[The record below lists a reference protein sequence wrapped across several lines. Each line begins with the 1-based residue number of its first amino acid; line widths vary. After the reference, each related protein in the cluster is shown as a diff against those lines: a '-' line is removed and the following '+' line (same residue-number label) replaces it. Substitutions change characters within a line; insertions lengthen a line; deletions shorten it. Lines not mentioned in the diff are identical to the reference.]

1 MMKNHGLRRIFSL
14 FLALFMVFTLLP
26 TTALAEDTTGADGT
40 QPKTVAVDEG
50 EKKTDPPAQEQP
62 KNENP
67 PAPEEPKT
75 FTVTYTDGAD
85 GAVFDNEVHSNLPS
99 GTATPAFSGSLA
111 REGYTFVGWNPA
123 VAETVTADVTY
134 AAKWE
139 AGKTNA
145 RRVTVPPIPDPGV
158 APAAL
163 NTGHKIDVRFTVLYV
178 GDEFNIGYNYGSSEK
193 TQFVCQYKTNH
204 SDTAYNN
211 HTIAISDIKA
221 AAGRASVN
229 SGYQIVGW
237 SKESNANPT
246 TWSLNKSGTTAC
258 NKGSTIYLVAKNP
271 NPTTKYTYTLNYD
284 ANGGTGAPSA
294 DSWSTTDAAIRY
306 HSFTVKNTIPTREG
320 YVFKGW
326 KANDGSD
333 TIYTGG
339 MTCAV
344 SQYGNDVVKNGNT
357 WTRTL
362 YAVWEED
369 APPQPT
375 APDNDTVKALL
386 GENAVQII
394 CTNAQIGHGSKTFG
408 LIDGTFTVYQ
418 SNNRRCEV
426 VINGFSSYM
435 SKFDAAVSVPAG
447 THITDNSMAG
457 QNRTKINL
465 VWSDGKWTAADAPAK
480 YHVLC
485 SLQPVEPTTP
495 GEGDLENIEK
505 LVRIVCDRNIHDAK
519 EYGVIAGSC
528 EFGGIDMT
536 GDVPTCPVTI
546 QAAEYVKAYN
556 GTIGVEHTITG
567 DTERLLILAW
577 DANNNV
583 WRPMT
588 DTPVTFTVICPPAKP
603 GVEDLSNLKAPVDV
617 TCTTKPETHAAVH
630 FSLRGGTYTIGDV
643 AGNETDGYTC
653 DITVTADKYV
663 ARYNMDYGKHTLTGD
678 NTKTLTL
685 KYVEGQWA
693 VDTPITFPVECEE
706 DLFPVHL
713 VIYRNGNTTTAY
725 KDIALESQPK
735 GHVIDLSTIDIADY
749 YTGNYEFYGWYDDG
763 LFNIYKSDPA
773 NPPAGLKEKTVNGW
787 TNLKC
792 MVYDKYQVVYFQ
804 SEEALRDF
812 QNDHSKTEGRLYS
825 TTALFGSTLPTADA
839 PTPTRTGYT
848 FKFWSREGQNG
859 DVTGQTV
866 NGWTN
871 LYAVW
876 EKNTYTV
883 TYTDGVNGEAFADQV
898 YNVPFED
905 ATPAFDGTPA
915 RAGYKFLGWEPTV
928 AETVTENAT
937 YVAQWEK
944 LYTVT
949 YTDGVDGKAFKD
961 DVHSDLEKDTPT
973 PAFSGDTPTRKGFVF
988 DGWNPE
994 VAETVTEDV
1003 TYTAQ
1008 WKPVQPD
1015 KKAIEGAIGRGV
1027 AVVCDNQNVNHGEKK
1042 YKPTLGEYTVSN
1054 VMGTAADGYTCT
1066 VTVRAAKFIEKY
1078 SSDMSNAVH
1087 TLIAGEPAEK
1097 TIELKW
1103 NGEKWVAE
1111 TELPV
1116 TFHTLC
1122 PPEQPSKKD
1131 IEGAIGRGVKIVC
1144 DNQNVNHW
1152 GKDYK
1157 PTQGEYT
1164 VSDVTGTASE
1174 GYTCTITVKA
1184 AKIIE
1189 KYSSDMGKTH
1199 ALIVGE
1205 QAEKAVELKWNGE
1218 KWVAKTELPITF
1230 HVECP
1235 PEKPTYDELKGLGI
1249 NAKVDC
1255 TTTTAHN
1262 GKSYTL
1268 IEGTYEV
1275 SDPER
1280 KGTAYTCILTV
1291 NAKDYVAKYNAEE
1304 NVGPHTLD
1312 DRDSKTIELTWN
1324 GEKWTAAETSV
1335 TFNVKCELLTV
1346 TYTDGVKGEE
1356 VFADVV
1362 YNDIPYGTNTPAF
1375 GTKDPTRKG
1384 YKFLGW
1390 EPVVADT
1397 VTENAT
1403 YVAQWEKLY
1412 TVTYTDG
1419 AKGKAFEDQVFT
1431 DLESGTKTPEFN
1443 GTPTRKGYKFAG
1455 WEPVV
1460 SETVTENVTYTA
1472 QWEELY
1478 TVTYTDGVKGKAF
1491 KDQVYS
1497 DLESGTATPKFDGK
1511 PKRSGYTFTGWSPK
1525 VTDTVTKDVT
1535 YVAQWK
1541 STKNGKDNVPKTGD
1555 SEIVMVLGSVLLF
1568 SFCGAA
1574 AVSVYDRKR
1583 KHF

>member
-1 MMKNHGLRRIFSL
+1 M
-14 FLALFMVFTLLP
+14 
-26 TTALAEDTTGADGT
+26 
-40 QPKTVAVDEG
+40 
-50 EKKTDPPAQEQP
+50 
-62 KNENP
+62 
-67 PAPEEPKT
+67 
-75 FTVTYTDGAD
+75 
-85 GAVFDNEVHSNLPS
+85 
-99 GTATPAFSGSLA
+99 
-111 REGYTFVGWNPA
+111 
-123 VAETVTADVTY
+123 TADVTY

-145 RRVTVPPIPDPGV
+145 RRVPLPTIPKPDP
-158 APAAL
+158 APADL

-193 TQFVCQYKTNH
+193 TKFVCQYKTNH

-221 AAGRASVN
+221 AASRASVN

-237 SKESNANPT
+237 SKESNANPKT
-246 TWSLNKSGTTAC
+246 LSLNASGTTAC
-258 NKGSTIYLVAKNP
+258 NKGTTIYLVAKNP

-362 YAVWEED
+362 YAVWEEA
-369 APPQPT
+369 APPTPDKPT
-375 APDNDTVKALL
+375 A
-386 GENAVQII
+386 
-394 CTNAQIGHGSKTFG
+394 
-408 LIDGTFTVYQ
+408 
-418 SNNRRCEV
+418 
-426 VINGFSSYM
+426 
-435 SKFDAAVSVPAG
+435 
-447 THITDNSMAG
+447 
-457 QNRTKINL
+457 
-465 VWSDGKWTAADAPAK
+465 
-480 YHVLC
+480 
-485 SLQPVEPTTP
+485 P
-495 GEGDLENIEK
+495 GEGDLRGLIGNITVNCTNEAATHELKTKGYTLISGSYTTSEVAGDAENG
-505 LVRIVCDRNIHDAK
+505 
-519 EYGVIAGSC
+519 Y
-528 EFGGIDMT
+528 T
-536 GDVPTCPVTI
+536 YTVTI
-546 QAAEYVKAYN
+546 NSQKYV
-556 GTIGVEHTITG
+556 EQF
-567 DTERLLILAW
+567 D
-577 DANNNV
+577 
-583 WRPMT
+583 T
-588 DTPVTFTVICPPAKP
+588 DTGAAHDPKGVNATVTLKYTDNGWTVESGAPVVFDVACVTEIVPPARP
-603 GVEDLSNLKAPVDV
+603 GAEDLSNLKAPVDV

-706 DLFPVHL
+706 ELFPVHL
-713 VIYRNGNTTTAY
+713 VIYRNGDTSKAY

-763 LFNIYKSDPA
+763 AWNNYKANPA

-883 TYTDGVNGEAFADQV
+883 TYTDGVNGEAFADQA
-898 YNVPFED
+898 YTAKYED
-905 ATPAFDGTPA
+905 ATPAFEGTPT

-949 YTDGVDGKAFKD
+949 YTDGVGGKAFKD

-994 VAETVTEDV
+994 VAETVTDNA

-1078 SSDMSNAVH
+1078 SSDMGDAVH

>member
-1 MMKNHGLRRIFSL
+1 MQTVCASGMDRQMKGEYFKMKNHGLRRIFSL

-26 TTALAEDTTGADGT
+26 TTALAEDTTGADET
-40 QPKTVAVDEG
+40 QPKTVVVDEG

-75 FTVTYTDGAD
+75 FTVTYTDGVG

-99 GTATPAFSGSLA
+99 GTATPAFSGTPA
-111 REGYTFVGWNPA
+111 REGYTFAGWNPA
-123 VAETVTADVTY
+123 VTETVTANVTY
-134 AAKWE
+134 VAQWE

-145 RRVTVPPIPDPGV
+145 RRVTLPTIPEPDI

-258 NKGSTIYLVAKNP
+258 NKGTTIYLVAKNP

-294 DSWSTTDAAIRY
+294 DSWSTTDASIRY
-306 HSFTVKNTIPTREG
+306 HSFTVKNTVPTREG

-362 YAVWEED
+362 YAVWEE
-369 APPQPT
+369 ATPPKPDKPT
-375 APDNDTVKALL
+375 A
-386 GENAVQII
+386 
-394 CTNAQIGHGSKTFG
+394 
-408 LIDGTFTVYQ
+408 
-418 SNNRRCEV
+418 
-426 VINGFSSYM
+426 
-435 SKFDAAVSVPAG
+435 
-447 THITDNSMAG
+447 
-457 QNRTKINL
+457 
-465 VWSDGKWTAADAPAK
+465 
-480 YHVLC
+480 
-485 SLQPVEPTTP
+485 P
-495 GEGDLENIEK
+495 GEGDLSGLIGNITVNCTNGKAAHELKAKGYTLISGSYTTNEVAGDAENG
-505 LVRIVCDRNIHDAK
+505 
-519 EYGVIAGSC
+519 Y
-528 EFGGIDMT
+528 
-536 GDVPTCPVTI
+536 TCTVTI
-546 QAAEYVKAYN
+546 NSQKYVEQFDTNTRTVHDPKGVNATVTLKYTDN
-556 GTIGVEHTITG
+556 GWTVESG
-567 DTERLLILAW
+567 APVVFDVACVTEI
-577 DANNNV
+577 V
-583 WRPMT
+583 
-588 DTPVTFTVICPPAKP
+588 PPARP
-603 GVEDLSNLKAPVDV
+603 GAEDLSNLKAPVDV

-693 VDTPITFPVECEE
+693 VDTPITFPVKCEE
-706 DLFPVHL
+706 ELFPVHL
-713 VIYRNGNTTTAY
+713 VIYRNGDTSKAY
-725 KDIALESQPK
+725 KDVALESQPK

-763 LFNIYKSDPA
+763 AWNNYKANPA

-883 TYTDGVNGEAFADQV
+883 TYTDGVNGEAFADQA
-898 YNVPFED
+898 YTAKYED
-905 ATPAFDGTPA
+905 ATPAFEGTPA

-1027 AVVCDNQNVNHGEKK
+1027 AVVCDNQNVKHGAKA
-1042 YKPTLGEYTVSN
+1042 YKVTLGEYTVSN

-1078 SSDMSNAVH
+1078 SSDMGDAVH

-1103 NGEKWVAE
+1103 NGEKWVA
-1111 TELPV
+1111 
-1116 TFHTLC
+1116 
-1122 PPEQPSKKD
+1122 
-1131 IEGAIGRGVKIVC
+1131 
-1144 DNQNVNHW
+1144 
-1152 GKDYK
+1152 
-1157 PTQGEYT
+1157 
-1164 VSDVTGTASE
+1164 
-1174 GYTCTITVKA
+1174 
-1184 AKIIE
+1184 
-1189 KYSSDMGKTH
+1189 
-1199 ALIVGE
+1199 
-1205 QAEKAVELKWNGE
+1205 
-1218 KWVAKTELPITF
+1218 KTELPITF
-1230 HVECP
+1230 RVECP

-1268 IEGTYEV
+1268 IEGTYDV

-1356 VFADVV
+1356 VFEDVV
-1362 YNDIPYGTNTPAF
+1362 YKDIPYGTDTPAF
-1375 GTKDPTRKG
+1375 GTKDPTREG
-1384 YKFLGW
+1384 YKFVGW
-1390 EPVVADT
+1390 EPEVA
-1397 VTENAT
+1397 
-1403 YVAQWEKLY
+1403 
-1412 TVTYTDG
+1412 
-1419 AKGKAFEDQVFT
+1419 
-1431 DLESGTKTPEFN
+1431 
-1443 GTPTRKGYKFAG
+1443 
-1455 WEPVV
+1455 
-1460 SETVTENVTYTA
+1460 ETVTKNVTYTA
-1472 QWEELY
+1472 KWEKLY

-1497 DLESGTATPKFDGK
+1497 DLKAGTATPKFDGK
-1511 PKRSGYTFTGWSPK
+1511 PTRKGYTFTGWSPK

-1541 STKNGKDNVPKTGD
+1541 SVKNGKDNIPKTGD
-1555 SEIVMVLGSVLLF
+1555 GEIVMVLGSVLLF

>member
-1 MMKNHGLRRIFSL
+1 MDRQMKGEYFKMKNHGLRRIFSL

-26 TTALAEDTTGADGT
+26 TTALAEDTTGADET
-40 QPKTVAVDEG
+40 QPKTVVVNGD

-85 GAVFDNEVHSNLPS
+85 GAVFPNQVYRDLSS
-99 GTATPAFSGSLA
+99 GTPTPAFDGTLA
-111 REGYTFVGWNPA
+111 REGYTFAGWNPT
-123 VAETVTADVTY
+123 VAGTVTADVTY

-139 AGKTNA
+139 EGKTGP
-145 RRVTVPPIPDPGV
+145 RRVTVPTIPGPDV
-158 APAAL
+158 DPAAL
-163 NTGHKIDVRFTVLYV
+163 DTGHKIDVRFTVLYV

-193 TQFVCQYKTNH
+193 TKFVCQYKTNH

-369 APPQPT
+369 APAQPT
-375 APDNDTVKALL
+375 PLDEAGVKALL

-408 LIDGTFTVYQ
+408 LIDGTFTVHQ
-418 SNNRRCEV
+418 SNNRCEV

-435 SKFDAAVSVPAG
+435 SEFDAAVSVPAG

-546 QAAEYVKAYN
+546 RAAKYVEAYN

-567 DTERLLILAW
+567 DTERPLLLAW

-603 GVEDLSNLKAPVDV
+603 GAEDLAKLEAPVEV
-617 TCTTKPETHAAVH
+617 ACTTKPETHTAAS
-630 FSLRGGTYTIGDV
+630 FALIEGTYTVGDTF
-643 AGNETDGYTC
+643 GNETDGYTC
-653 DITVTADKYV
+653 DIIITADEYVTKY
-663 ARYNMDYGKHTLTGD
+663 NTDFGKHTLTGD

-825 TTALFGSTLPTADA
+825 TTAPFGSTLPTADA

-883 TYTDGVNGEAFADQV
+883 TYTDGVNGEAFADQA
-898 YNVPFED
+898 YTAKYED
-905 ATPAFDGTPA
+905 ATPAFEGTPA

-928 AETVTENAT
+928 AETVTENTT

-1078 SSDMSNAVH
+1078 SSDMGDAVH

-1268 IEGTYEV
+1268 IEDTYNV

-1362 YNDIPYGTNTPAF
+1362 YKDIPYGTSTPAF
-1375 GTKDPTRKG
+1375 GTKDPTREG
-1384 YKFLGW
+1384 YKFVGW
-1390 EPVVADT
+1390 EPEVA
-1397 VTENAT
+1397 
-1403 YVAQWEKLY
+1403 
-1412 TVTYTDG
+1412 
-1419 AKGKAFEDQVFT
+1419 
-1431 DLESGTKTPEFN
+1431 
-1443 GTPTRKGYKFAG
+1443 
-1455 WEPVV
+1455 
-1460 SETVTENVTYTA
+1460 ETVTKDVTYTA
-1472 QWEELY
+1472 KWEKLY

-1491 KDQVYS
+1491 KDQVYK
-1497 DLESGTATPKFDGK
+1497 DLESGTDTPKFDGK
-1511 PKRSGYTFTGWSPK
+1511 PTRKGYTFTGWSPK

-1541 STKNGKDNVPKTGD
+1541 SVKNGKDNIPKTGD

>member
-1 MMKNHGLRRIFSL
+1 MDRQMKGEYFKMKNHGLRRIFSL
-14 FLALFMVFTLLP
+14 LLALFMVFTLLP
-26 TTALAEDTTGADGT
+26 TTALAEDTTGADET
-40 QPKTVAVDEG
+40 QPKTVVVDEG

-75 FTVTYTDGAD
+75 FTVTYTDGAN
-85 GAVFDNEVHSNLPS
+85 GAVFPNQVSNLPA
-99 GTATPAFSGSLA
+99 GTATPAFSGTLA
-111 REGYTFVGWNPA
+111 RDGYTFAGWNPA
-123 VAETVTADVTY
+123 VAETVTANVTY
-134 AAKWE
+134 VAQWE
-139 AGKTNA
+139 AGKTSA
-145 RRVTVPPIPDPGV
+145 RRVTLPTIPEPDI

-258 NKGSTIYLVAKNP
+258 NKGTTIYLVAKNP

-294 DSWSTTDAAIRY
+294 DSWSTTDASIRY
-306 HSFTVKNTIPTREG
+306 HSFTVKNTTPTREG

-326 KANDGSD
+326 KAKDGSD

-339 MTCAV
+339 TLCSV

-369 APPQPT
+369 APAQPT
-375 APDNDTVKALL
+375 PLDEAGVKALL

-394 CTNAQIGHGSKTFG
+394 CTNTQISHGSKTFG
-408 LIDGTFTVYQ
+408 LIDGTFTVHQ
-418 SNNRRCEV
+418 SNNRCEV
-426 VINGFSSYM
+426 VINSFSPYVNE
-435 SKFDAAVSVPAG
+435 FNAAVSVPAG

-485 SLQPVEPTTP
+485 SSQPAEPTAP

-528 EFGGIDMT
+528 EFGDIDMT

-603 GVEDLSNLKAPVDV
+603 GAEDLAKLEAPVEV
-617 TCTTKPETHAAVH
+617 VCTTKPETHTAAP
-630 FSLRGGTYTIGDV
+630 FSLIEGTYDIGDV
-643 AGNETDGYTC
+643 SGNETDGYTC
-653 DITVTADKYV
+653 DITVTAGNYV
-663 ARYNMDYGKHTLTGD
+663 ALYNTDFGKHTLTGD
-678 NTKTLTL
+678 NSKTLTL
-685 KYVEGQWA
+685 KYVEGRW
-693 VDTPITFPVECEE
+693 VVNDPVTFPVECEE
-706 DLFPVHL
+706 ELFPVHL
-713 VIYRNGNTTTAY
+713 VIYRNGDTSKAY
-725 KDIALESQPK
+725 KDVALESQPK

-883 TYTDGVNGEAFADQV
+883 TYTDGVNGEAFADQA
-898 YNVPFED
+898 YTAKYED
-905 ATPAFDGTPA
+905 ATPAFEGTPA
-915 RAGYKFLGWEPTV
+915 
-928 AETVTENAT
+928 
-937 YVAQWEK
+937 
-944 LYTVT
+944 
-949 YTDGVDGKAFKD
+949 
-961 DVHSDLEKDTPT
+961 
-973 PAFSGDTPTRKGFVF
+973 RKGFVF
-988 DGWNPE
+988 DGWTPE
-994 VAETVTEDV
+994 VAETVTDNA

-1078 SSDMSNAVH
+1078 SSDMSDAVH

-1205 QAEKAVELKWNGE
+1205 QAEKTVELKWDGE

-1268 IEGTYEV
+1268 IEDTYNV

-1362 YNDIPYGTNTPAF
+1362 YKDIPYGTSTPAF
-1375 GTKDPTRKG
+1375 GTKDPTREG
-1384 YKFLGW
+1384 YKFVGW
-1390 EPVVADT
+1390 EPEVA
-1397 VTENAT
+1397 
-1403 YVAQWEKLY
+1403 
-1412 TVTYTDG
+1412 
-1419 AKGKAFEDQVFT
+1419 
-1431 DLESGTKTPEFN
+1431 
-1443 GTPTRKGYKFAG
+1443 
-1455 WEPVV
+1455 
-1460 SETVTENVTYTA
+1460 ETVTKDVTYTA
-1472 QWEELY
+1472 KWEKLY

-1497 DLESGTATPKFDGK
+1497 DLESGTDTPKFDGK
-1511 PKRSGYTFTGWSPK
+1511 PTRKGYTFTGWSPK

-1541 STKNGKDNVPKTGD
+1541 SVKNGKDNIPKTGD

>member
-26 TTALAEDTTGADGT
+26 TAALAEDTTGADET
-40 QPKTVAVDEG
+40 QPKTVVVDEG

-85 GAVFDNEVHSNLPS
+85 GAVFPNQVYRNLPS
-99 GTATPAFSGSLA
+99 GTATPAFSGTPA
-111 REGYTFVGWNPA
+111 REGYTFAGWNPA
-123 VAETVTADVTY
+123 VAETVTANVTY
-134 AAKWE
+134 VAQWE
-139 AGKTNA
+139 AGKTGP

-163 NTGHKIDVRFTVLYV
+163 NTGHKIDVTFTVLYV

-193 TQFVCQYKTNH
+193 TKFVCQYKTNH

-258 NKGSTIYLVAKNP
+258 NKGTTIYLVAKNP

-362 YAVWEED
+362 YAVWEEA
-369 APPQPT
+369 APPKPDKPT
-375 APDNDTVKALL
+375 A
-386 GENAVQII
+386 
-394 CTNAQIGHGSKTFG
+394 
-408 LIDGTFTVYQ
+408 
-418 SNNRRCEV
+418 
-426 VINGFSSYM
+426 
-435 SKFDAAVSVPAG
+435 
-447 THITDNSMAG
+447 
-457 QNRTKINL
+457 
-465 VWSDGKWTAADAPAK
+465 
-480 YHVLC
+480 
-485 SLQPVEPTTP
+485 P
-495 GEGDLENIEK
+495 GEGDLSGLIGNITVNCTNNAATHTLKSKGYALIASSYTPSEVAGDAENG
-505 LVRIVCDRNIHDAK
+505 
-519 EYGVIAGSC
+519 Y
-528 EFGGIDMT
+528 T
-536 GDVPTCPVTI
+536 YTVTI
-546 QAAEYVKAYN
+546 NSQKYV
-556 GTIGVEHTITG
+556 EQF
-567 DTERLLILAW
+567 D
-577 DANNNV
+577 
-583 WRPMT
+583 T
-588 DTPVTFTVICPPAKP
+588 DTGAAHDPKGVNATVTLKYTDNGWTVESGAPVVFDVACVTEIVPPAKP
-603 GVEDLSNLKAPVDV
+603 GVEDLAKLEAPVEV
-617 TCTTKPETHAAVH
+617 VCTTKPETHTAAP
-630 FSLRGGTYTIGDV
+630 FSLIEGTYNIGDV
-643 AGNETDGYTC
+643 SGNETDGYTC
-653 DITVTADKYV
+653 DIIITADEYVTKY
-663 ARYNMDYGKHTLTGD
+663 NTDFGKHTLTGD
-678 NTKTLTL
+678 NTKPLTL
-685 KYVEGQWA
+685 KYVEGRWA
-693 VDTPITFPVECEE
+693 VDAPVTFPVECEE
-706 DLFPVHL
+706 ELFPVHL
-713 VIYRNGNTTTAY
+713 VIYRNGDTSKAY
-725 KDIALESQPK
+725 KDVALESQPK

-763 LFNIYKSDPA
+763 AWNNYKANPA

-898 YNVPFED
+898 YTAKYED
-905 ATPAFDGTPA
+905 ATPAFEGTPT
-915 RAGYKFLGWEPTV
+915 RADYKFLGWEPTV

-949 YTDGVDGKAFKD
+949 YTDGVGEKAFED

-988 DGWNPE
+988 DGWTPE

-1015 KKAIEGAIGRGV
+1015 KKAIENAIGRGV

-1042 YKPTLGEYTVSN
+1042 YKPTLGEYTVSA

-1066 VTVRAAKFIEKY
+1066 ITVKAAKFIDKY
-1078 SSDMSNAVH
+1078 NSDMDDAVH

-1184 AKIIE
+1184 AKIVE
-1189 KYSSDMGKTH
+1189 KYGSDFGKPH
-1199 ALIVGE
+1199 DLIIGE
-1205 QAEKAVELKWNGE
+1205 AAEKTVELKWDGE

-1235 PEKPTYDELKGLGI
+1235 PEKPTYDDLKELGI
-1249 NAKVDC
+1249 DAKVHC
-1255 TTTTAHN
+1255 ATTTVHTDAT
-1262 GKSYTL
+1262 YAL
-1268 IEGTYEV
+1268 IESTYEI
-1275 SDPER
+1275 SDPAR
-1280 KGTAYTCILTV
+1280 KGTVYTCTLTV
-1291 NAKDYVAKYNAEE
+1291 KAKDYVAKYNAEE

-1312 DRDSKTIELTWN
+1312 DRDSKAIELTWN

-1362 YNDIPYGTNTPAF
+1362 YKDIPYGTSTPAF
-1375 GTKDPTRKG
+1375 GTKDPTREG
-1384 YKFLGW
+1384 YKFVGW
-1390 EPVVADT
+1390 EPEVA
-1397 VTENAT
+1397 
-1403 YVAQWEKLY
+1403 
-1412 TVTYTDG
+1412 
-1419 AKGKAFEDQVFT
+1419 
-1431 DLESGTKTPEFN
+1431 
-1443 GTPTRKGYKFAG
+1443 
-1455 WEPVV
+1455 
-1460 SETVTENVTYTA
+1460 ETVTENVTYTA
-1472 QWEELY
+1472 KWEELY

-1497 DLESGTATPKFDGK
+1497 DLEAGTATPKFDGK
-1511 PKRSGYTFTGWSPK
+1511 PTRKGYTFTGWSPK

-1541 STKNGKDNVPKTGD
+1541 SMKNGKDNIPKTGD
-1555 SEIVMVLGSVLLF
+1555 SDIVMVLGSVLLF

>member
-1 MMKNHGLRRIFSL
+1 MQTVCASGMDHQMKGEYFKMKNHGLRRIFSL

-26 TTALAEDTTGADGT
+26 TTALAEDTTGADET
-40 QPKTVAVDEG
+40 QPKTVVVDEG

-85 GAVFDNEVHSNLPS
+85 GAVFDNEVHSNLSS

-139 AGKTNA
+139 EGKTNA
-145 RRVTVPPIPDPGV
+145 RRVPLPTIPDPGV

-163 NTGHKIDVRFTVLYV
+163 DTGHKIDVRFTVLYV

-193 TQFVCQYKTNH
+193 TKFVCQYKTNH

-221 AAGRASVN
+221 AASRASVN

-258 NKGSTIYLVAKNP
+258 NKGTTIYLVAKNP

-294 DSWSTTDAAIRY
+294 DSWSTTDASIRY
-306 HSFTVKNTIPTREG
+306 HSFTVKNTVPTREG

-362 YAVWEED
+362 YAVWEE
-369 APPQPT
+369 ATPPTPDKPT
-375 APDNDTVKALL
+375 APGEDSLSGLIGNITV
-386 GENAVQII
+386 N
-394 CTNAQIGHGSKTFG
+394 CTNDKAAHELKTKSYALIPGSYTTG
-408 LIDGTFTVYQ
+408 EVEGDAENGYTYTVT
-418 SNNRRCEV
+418 
-426 VINGFSSYM
+426 INSRKYVEQ
-435 SKFDAAVSVPAG
+435 FDTDTSAAHDPKDATATV
-447 THITDNSMAG
+447 TLKHTDNG
-457 QNRTKINL
+457 
-465 VWSDGKWTAADAPAK
+465 WT
-480 YHVLC
+480 V
-485 SLQPVEPTTP
+485 T
-495 GEGDLENIEK
+495 
-505 LVRIVCDRNIHDAK
+505 
-519 EYGVIAGSC
+519 GS
-528 EFGGIDMT
+528 
-536 GDVPTCPVTI
+536 
-546 QAAEYVKAYN
+546 
-556 GTIGVEHTITG
+556 
-567 DTERLLILAW
+567 
-577 DANNNV
+577 
-583 WRPMT
+583 
-588 DTPVTFTVICPPAKP
+588 TPVVFNVACVTEIVPPARP
-603 GVEDLSNLKAPVDV
+603 GAEDLSNLKAPVDV

-706 DLFPVHL
+706 ELFPVHL

-883 TYTDGVNGEAFADQV
+883 TYTDGVNGEAFADQA
-898 YNVPFED
+898 YTAKYED
-905 ATPAFDGTPA
+905 ATPAFEG
-915 RAGYKFLGWEPTV
+915 
-928 AETVTENAT
+928 
-937 YVAQWEK
+937 
-944 LYTVT
+944 
-949 YTDGVDGKAFKD
+949 
-961 DVHSDLEKDTPT
+961 
-973 PAFSGDTPTRKGFVF
+973 TPTRKGFVF
-988 DGWNPE
+988 DGWTPE
-994 VAETVTEDV
+994 VAETVTDNA

-1066 VTVRAAKFIEKY
+1066 VTVKAAKFIEKY
-1078 SSDMSNAVH
+1078 SSDMNDAVH

-1205 QAEKAVELKWNGE
+1205 QAEKTVELKWNGE

-1268 IEGTYEV
+1268 IEDTYNV

-1356 VFADVV
+1356 VFEDVV
-1362 YNDIPYGTNTPAF
+1362 YKDIPYGTSTPAF

-1384 YKFLGW
+1384 YKFVGW
-1390 EPVVADT
+1390 EPEVA
-1397 VTENAT
+1397 
-1403 YVAQWEKLY
+1403 
-1412 TVTYTDG
+1412 
-1419 AKGKAFEDQVFT
+1419 
-1431 DLESGTKTPEFN
+1431 
-1443 GTPTRKGYKFAG
+1443 
-1455 WEPVV
+1455 
-1460 SETVTENVTYTA
+1460 ETVTENVTYTA
-1472 QWEELY
+1472 KWEKLY

-1497 DLESGTATPKFDGK
+1497 DLEAGTDTPKFDGK
-1511 PKRSGYTFTGWSPK
+1511 PTRKGYTFTGWSPK